1 MSFFYPNEKVYND
14 KIKTVYKTKTIFHKE
29 VNEFTND
36 LNDTLISK
44 NTPIEGELIK
54 HKDTYFRINFSS
66 KEPNFV
72 DPSINPSKYTSE
84 FIYLFGLLHNNI
96 INVSSK
102 AKDIVGEIVIQHTN
116 PNSQEKV
123 FVCYLIKETNEEKRS
138 NNLDKFVKFIQEDVK
153 QIEANFSLDE
163 STPSQNK
170 CVNYT
175 DKNNN
180 HIYIY
185 TNPIRV
191 NKKTA
196 ELFKKTS
203 VHTSLFD
210 TNAPLQPKYIDLLGD
225 NKNIKEEFGN
235 IMEGIENQNGIDDE
249 IYIDCQP
256 TGESDE
262 NILAYSI
269 PVDSE
274 YTDSKTKI
282 EFFKTAM
289 YFMFF
294 IIITAIVNIFV
305 PAIYKQIVID
315 KINKWSDVENINFG
329 KHKKIRDADILLS
342 SIYFAFTFSLL
353 GIPMSYTSGSTST
366 NYAPVF
372 ILFLFVY
379 YVMSFALIQGK
390 KAETNF
396 MKTEGSPESAGLYS
410 DLINKE
416 LTLIPF
422 GALTLII
429 EMLKLYSSDMAAF
442 STALITIMS
451 IILYFTTNWSWF
463 VFAWSSTFISTV
475 FVPLIYLLS
484 T

>member
-44 NTPIEGELIK
+44 TTPIEGELIK
-54 HKDTYFRINFSS
+54 HKDTYFRINYPS

-84 FIYLFGLLHNNI
+84 YIYFFGLLHNNI
-96 INVSSK
+96 IKVSSNS
-102 AKDIVGEIVIQHTN
+102 KDIVGEIVVQHTN

-123 FVCYLIKETNEEKRS
+123 FVCYLIKETDDEKRS
-138 NNLDKFVKFIQEDVK
+138 NSLDKFVKFIQEDTN
-153 QIEANFSLDE
+153 QIEANLSLDD
-163 STPSQNK
+163 TIPYQKK

-175 DKNNN
+175 DKNDN

-196 ELFKKTS
+196 ELFKKAS
-203 VHTSLFD
+203 VQTALFD
-210 TNAPLQPKYIDLLGD
+210 VNAPLQPRYIALFD
-225 NKNIKEEFGN
+225 KSIKEEFGN
-235 IMEGIENQNGIDDE
+235 IVEGNQNQNDSIDNE
-249 IYIDCQP
+249 IYIDCSP
-256 TGESDE
+256 TGESSE

-274 YTDSKTKI
+274 FTESKTQV

-294 IIITAIVNIFV
+294 ILITAMVNIFV
-305 PAIYKQIVID
+305 PSVYKKIIID
-315 KINKWSDVENINFG
+315 KINNWSEVSD
-329 KHKKIRDADILLS
+329 KHHKIREADIIISL
-342 SIYFAFTFSLL
+342 IYFAFTFSLVGL
-353 GIPMSYTSGSTST
+353 PISAKLCDSTST
-366 NYAPVF
+366 NYTPVF
-372 ILFLFVY
+372 ILFLFIY

-390 KAETNF
+390 KTDKDF
-396 MKTEGSPESAGLYS
+396 MGSVGLYTPDINQKLPLHS
-410 DLINKE
+410 FALIIQLVSLYFSESGKNIRTFTGALLLCLWVPYFLSLGLGFSFISWE
-416 LTLIPF
+416 LTVWISF
-422 GALTLII
+422 
-429 EMLKLYSSDMAAF
+429 
-442 STALITIMS
+442 
-451 IILYFTTNWSWF
+451 
-463 VFAWSSTFISTV
+463 FIS
-475 FVPLIYLLS
+475 FCGIPLIYLLS
-484 T
+484 ST

>member
-44 NTPIEGELIK
+44 TTPIEGELIK
-54 HKDTYFRINFSS
+54 HKDTYFRINYHS

-84 FIYLFGLLHNNI
+84 YIYFFGLLHNNI
-96 INVSSK
+96 IKVSSNS
-102 AKDIVGEIVIQHTN
+102 KDIVGEVVVQHTN
-116 PNSQEKV
+116 PNSQENV
-123 FVCYLIKETNEEKRS
+123 FVCYLIKETDDEKRS
-138 NNLDKFVKFIQEDVK
+138 NSLDKFVKFIQEDTN
-153 QIEANFSLDE
+153 QIEANLSLDD
-163 STPSQNK
+163 TIPYQKK

-175 DKNNN
+175 DKNDN

-196 ELFKKTS
+196 ELFKKAS
-203 VHTSLFD
+203 VQTALFD
-210 TNAPLQPKYIDLLGD
+210 VNAPLQPRYIALFD
-225 NKNIKEEFGN
+225 KSIKEEFGN
-235 IMEGIENQNGIDDE
+235 IVEGNENQNGSIDDE
-249 IYIDCQP
+249 IYIDCSP
-256 TGESDE
+256 TGESSE

-274 YTDSKTKI
+274 YTDSKTQV

-294 IIITAIVNIFV
+294 ILITAMVNIFV
-305 PAIYKQIVID
+305 PSVYKQIIID
-315 KINKWSDVENINFG
+315 KINKWADVDSANYG
-329 KHKKIRDADILLS
+329 KHKKIRDADILISL
-342 SIYFAFTFSLL
+342 IYFAFTFSLF
-353 GIPMSYTSGSTST
+353 GIPMSYTCDSTST
-366 NYAPVF
+366 NYAPII
-372 ILFLFVY
+372 ILFLFIY

-390 KAETNF
+390 KTETSF
-396 MKTEGSPESAGLYS
+396 MTTEGARDSAGLYT
-410 DLINKE
+410 DNINKE
-416 LTLIPF
+416 LPLFPL
-422 GALTLII
+422 GALTLIVQ
-429 EMLKLYSSDMAAF
+429 MFTLYSRVMLAVAGV
-442 STALITIMS
+442 LIAIIS
-451 IILYFTTNWSWF
+451 LILYFGVGWSWF
-463 VFAWSSTFISTV
+463 VFGWISAFISII
-475 FVPLIYLLS
+475 FVPLIHLLI